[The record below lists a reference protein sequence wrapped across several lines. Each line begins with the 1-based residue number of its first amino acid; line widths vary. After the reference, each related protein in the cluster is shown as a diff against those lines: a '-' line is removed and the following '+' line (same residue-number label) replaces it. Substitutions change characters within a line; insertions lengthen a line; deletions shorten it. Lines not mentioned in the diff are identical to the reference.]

1 MLSSTPVSIAVLI
14 LTMSAVTKNS
24 PQQKEY
30 ACELNWI
37 TKFEN
42 LIGACE
48 KGEKPG
54 SILVQEMI
62 KF

>member
-1 MLSSTPVSIAVLI
+1 MLLSTPVSIAVLI
-14 LTMSAVTKNS
+14 LTMSAATKNS

-37 TKFEN
+37 TKFEK
-42 LIGACE
+42 LIEACE
-48 KGEKPG
+48 KGEKPC
-54 SILVQEMI
+54 SMLVQEMI